1 MDQILLTTEGCR
13 YCLMCRHVC
22 PVTRVTFSEAT
33 SPHGWALTIA
43 SLRRGLLEWDPQT
56 VDLLYRCADCGL
68 CQAHCVTDQ
77 PLPQALVA
85 ARAEAVSLGH
95 APAPLREIET
105 ALREWGNPWR
115 EAPRTSEVEAAG
127 DVLFVGATAWHFEP
141 AEVEAAGALLHG
153 SDVPH
158 AAIGIGRSSGYLA
171 YTLGLHDVAR
181 SLAATTLEDVRRS
194 QCRRLLTLS
203 VEQAWTFRV
212 LYPLL
217 GLPLP
222 EEVEVVE
229 LSVLL
234 AARLDDGALRLRAA
248 EQKLAYHDACH
259 TPRLAERWHAP
270 RRLLTALGQP
280 PGEGFWRERRATS
293 CGASGGLPFTQPRLA
308 RSMARAALADL
319 PAGAQVVTDAPGC
332 LAHLRANAEGS
343 EVLGLYALLEEHLD
357 ER

>member
-1 MDQILLTTEGCR
+1 MSLTLPKMDQILLTTEGCR

-22 PVTRVTFSEAT
+22 PVTRVTYSEAT

-43 SLRRGLLEWDPQT
+43 SLRRGLLEWNPQT
-56 VDLLYRCADCGL
+56 VDLLYHCADCGL

-77 PLPQALVA
+77 PLPQAIVA

-158 AAIGIGRSSGYLA
+158 AAIGVGRSSGYLA
-171 YTLGLHDVAR
+171 YTLGLHDVGA
-181 SLAATTLEDVRRS
+181 LAGRDDDRGACAAAVSPAGGAFGRTGMDAFACSTR
-194 QCRRLLTLS
+194 C
-203 VEQAWTFRV
+203 
-212 LYPLL
+212 L
-217 GLPLP
+217 GVPLP

-229 LSVLL
+229 LTVLL
-234 AARLDDGALRLRAA
+234 AAL
-248 EQKLAYHDACH
+248 
-259 TPRLAERWHAP
+259 
-270 RRLLTALGQP
+270 
-280 PGEGFWRERRATS
+280 
-293 CGASGGLPFTQPRLA
+293 
-308 RSMARAALADL
+308 
-319 PAGAQVVTDAPGC
+319 
-332 LAHLRANAEGS
+332 
-343 EVLGLYALLEEHLD
+343 LD
-357 ER
+357 EGRCGCGRPS